1 MTAADATDP
10 ICYHLRMR
18 WLRGLLAAVVTISA
32 LAVAATGSAAPGCPP
47 TVPDAFGPFGRG
59 MPPVRASIGEGHVL
73 TGVVV
78 SSLDCKPIRGARVE
92 LWQANAK
99 GVYVRALSGTVITDR
114 NGRFRFQGP
123 YPAQY
128 EGTPPHIHLRVI
140 ASAHEVLLSRFIPA
154 PRARR
159 GSIKLVLV
167 PQAV

>member
-1 MTAADATDP
+1 
-10 ICYHLRMR
+10 
-18 WLRGLLAAVVTISA
+18 
-32 LAVAATGSAAPGCPP
+32 
-47 TVPDAFGPFGRG
+47 
-59 MPPVRASIGEGHVL
+59 MPPVRASIGKGHVL

-78 SSLDCKPIRGARVE
+78 SSLNCRPIRGARVE
-92 LWQANAK
+92 ALARRTQK

-114 NGRFRFQGP
+114 IGRFRFQGP

-140 ASAHEVLLSRFIPA
+140 TPAHEVLLWRFIPA

-159 GSIKLVLV
+159 DPITLVLV